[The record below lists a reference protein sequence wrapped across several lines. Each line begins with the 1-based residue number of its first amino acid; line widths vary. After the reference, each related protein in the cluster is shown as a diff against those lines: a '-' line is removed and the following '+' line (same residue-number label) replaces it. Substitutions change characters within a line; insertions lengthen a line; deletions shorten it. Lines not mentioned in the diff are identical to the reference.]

1 MSYEYQITIGS
12 EEIYFEVEHDPE
24 EMMSVYNE
32 HDQYCECYWCTPPDA
47 PYVD

>member
-24 EMMSVYNE
+24 DLLTFNWCE
-32 HDQYCECYWCTPPDA
+32 HPDTS
-47 PYVD
+47 DID